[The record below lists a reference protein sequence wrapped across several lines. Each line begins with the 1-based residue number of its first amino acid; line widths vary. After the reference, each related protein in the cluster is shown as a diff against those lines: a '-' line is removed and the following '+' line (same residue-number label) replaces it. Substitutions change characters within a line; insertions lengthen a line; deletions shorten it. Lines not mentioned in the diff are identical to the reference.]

1 MSRITESYAS
11 HAEMNP
17 DHIAIIDGE
26 ERITYEDWYELV
38 RLSAQWLQQTA
49 HEQKRVAFLL
59 SNGASFLQ
67 IFAGAASAGWTAIPL
82 DPRWSH
88 EECAKKLLL
97 SEAAL
102 VIIEDRFLNRFD
114 KYSVD
119 MQVLTLSEWKEKMS
133 RNIQG
138 PSNKCDIENDPIFY
152 MGFTSGSTG
161 SPKAFIR
168 RQQSWI
174 ESFRTTADTF
184 GITHQDHVLIAGTLL
199 SSHFLYGAIST
210 LYFGGTV
217 TLLEKFTP
225 VKAKKAIQTG
235 DMTVMY
241 TVPTMTES
249 LLEID
254 AFEGDNSLLVIS
266 SGADWGILSKKQLV
280 INYPH
285 VTFFDFYGTS
295 ELSFVSYLSSN
306 DFLQKPSSV
315 GRPFPPIQIEVRRA
329 DQTVC
334 QPNETGRIYV
344 KSPMSFAGY
353 LHEMKTPAEW
363 MTVYDMGWLDEDGYL
378 YMSGREN
385 GMIVYGGLNIFPE
398 EIERVLNE
406 QPEVKRS
413 VVVGVPDP
421 YWGEI
426 PVAIIEQGQ
435 QTKTVRQA
443 VKGKLAAY
451 KVPKKWLVIDRII
464 ETSGGKISRASMKK
478 WAKEQLS
485 CKQ

>member
-1 MSRITESYAS
+1 MNRITESYAL

-17 DHIAIIDGE
+17 DHIAIIDGQE
-26 ERITYEDWYELV
+26 KITYQDWYERV
-38 RLSAQWLQQTA
+38 QTSAQWLQQA
-49 HEQKRVAFLL
+49 PHEQKRVAFLL

-88 EECAKKLLL
+88 EEYVAKLLL
-97 SEAAL
+97 SKSDL
-102 VIIEDRFLNRFD
+102 VIVEDRYMKRFE
-114 KYSVD
+114 KHSVD
-119 MQVLTLSEWKEKMS
+119 IPVLSLSEWEESLNLITHSPCIKSGSE
-133 RNIQG
+133 
-138 PSNKCDIENDPIFY
+138 ENPVFY

-168 RQQSWI
+168 RHQSWI
-174 ESFRTTADTF
+174 ESFRTTADAF
-184 GITHQDHVLIAGTLL
+184 GITHQDHVLIIGTLL

-210 LYFGGTV
+210 LYFGGTM
-217 TLLEKFTP
+217 TLLEKFAP
-225 VKAKKAIQTG
+225 VKAKKALETEDI
-235 DMTVMY
+235 TVMY

-254 AFEGDNSLLVIS
+254 AFGRRNPLLVLS
-266 SGADWGILSKKQLV
+266 SGADWNISSKKQLV
-280 INYPH
+280 THYPH

-315 GRPFPPIQIEVRRA
+315 GRPFSSIQVEVRRA
-329 DQTVC
+329 DQSIC

-344 KSPMSFAGY
+344 KSPMSFSGY
-353 LHEMKTPAEW
+353 LHDVKAPEEW
-363 MTVYDMGWLDEDGYL
+363 LTVYDMGWMDEDGYL

-385 GMIVYGGLNIFPE
+385 GLIVYGGLNIFPE
-398 EIERVLNE
+398 EVERVLNE

-413 VVVGVPDP
+413 IVIGLPDP

-426 PVAIIEQGQ
+426 PVAIIEQGK
-435 QTKTVRQA
+435 QTKTIRQA
-443 VKGKLAAY
+443 VKEKLAAY
-451 KVPKKWLVIDRII
+451 KVPKKWFVVDRMI
-464 ETSGGKISRASMKK
+464 ETSGGKIARASMKK
-478 WAKEQLS
+478 WAEEQWS

>member
-1 MSRITESYAS
+1 MNRITDSYALL
-11 HAEMNP
+11 AEMNP
-17 DHIAIIDGE
+17 DHIAIIDGK
-26 ERITYEDWYELV
+26 ERITYQDWYDRV
-38 RLSAQWLQQTA
+38 QISAQWLQRTA

-67 IFAGAASAGWTAIPL
+67 IFAGAACAGWTAIPL
-82 DPRWSH
+82 DPRWGH
-88 EECAKKLLL
+88 EECVEKLLL

-102 VIIEDRFLNRFD
+102 VIIEDRYMKRFE
-114 KYSVD
+114 KHSVD
-119 MQVLTLSEWKEKMS
+119 MPVFSLSEWKERMS
-133 RNIQG
+133 LITQG
-138 PSNKCDIENDPIFY
+138 PYNKSDSENDPVFY

-225 VKAKKAIQTG
+225 VKAKKALETG
-235 DMTVMY
+235 DITVMY

-249 LLEID
+249 LLQIN
-254 AFEGDNSLLVIS
+254 AFEGDNPFLVIS
-266 SGADWGILSKKQLV
+266 SGADWGISSKKQLV
-280 INYPH
+280 TNYPH

-315 GRPFPPIQIEVRRA
+315 GRPFSSIQVEVRRA
-329 DQTVC
+329 DQSVC

-344 KSPMSFAGY
+344 KSPMSFSGY
-353 LHEMKTPAEW
+353 LHEVKPPEEW
-363 MTVYDMGWLDEDGYL
+363 LTVYDMGWMDEDGYL

-413 VVVGVPDP
+413 IVVGVPDP

-426 PVAIIEQGQ
+426 PVAIIEEGQ

-443 VKGKLAAY
+443 VKEKLAAY
-451 KVPKKWLVIDRII
+451 KMPKKWLVIDQMI
-464 ETSGGKISRASMKK
+464 ETSGGKLARASMKK
-478 WAKEQLS
+478 WAEEQLS

>member
-1 MSRITESYAS
+1 MNRITESYAV
-11 HAEMNP
+11 HAEMKP
-17 DHIAIIDGE
+17 DQIAIIDE
-26 ERITYEDWYELV
+26 QESITYQDWYERV
-38 RLSAQWLQQTA
+38 QRSAQWLQGTA
-49 HEQKRVAFLL
+49 HQQKRIAFLL

-67 IFAGAASAGWTAIPL
+67 IFAGAACAGWTAVPL

-88 EECAKKLLL
+88 EECVEKLLL
-97 SEAAL
+97 SEADLA
-102 VIIEDRFLNRFD
+102 IIEDRLMKRFEQS
-114 KYSVD
+114 SVD
-119 MQVLTLSEWKEKMS
+119 IPIISLSEWKERMS
-133 RNIQG
+133 LLTDSPDN
-138 PSNKCDIENDPIFY
+138 SCDTEKDPVFY

-174 ESFRTTADTF
+174 ESFRMTTASF
-184 GITHQDHVLIAGTLL
+184 GITHQDHALILGTLL
-199 SSHFLYGAIST
+199 SSHFLYGTIST

-217 TLLEKFTP
+217 TLLEKFVP
-225 VKAKKAIQTG
+225 VKAKKALETG
-235 DMTVMY
+235 DITVMY
-241 TVPTMTES
+241 TVPTMTET
-249 LLEID
+249 LLQID
-254 AFEGDNSLLVIS
+254 AFRGDNPLLVMS
-266 SGADWGILSKKQLV
+266 SGADWSSSSKEQLV
-280 INYPH
+280 TNYPH

-315 GRPFPPIQIEVRRA
+315 GRPFSSIQVEVRNP
-329 DQTVC
+329 DQSVC

-344 KSPMSFAGY
+344 KSPMTFSGY
-353 LHEMKTPAEW
+353 LHEEKPPQEW
-363 MTVYDMGWLDEDGYL
+363 LTVYDMGWLDEDGYL

-413 VVVGVPDP
+413 IVVGVPDP

-426 PVAIIEQGQ
+426 PVAILEQVPQ
-435 QTKTVRQA
+435 IKAVRQA
-443 VKGKLAAY
+443 VKEKLAAY
-451 KVPKKWLVIDRII
+451 KVPKKWLVIDQMI
-464 ETSGGKISRASMKK
+464 ETSGGKIARASMKK
-478 WAKEQLS
+478 WAEEQLS

>member
-1 MSRITESYAS
+1 MIRITESYAV
-11 HAEMNP
+11 HAEMKP
-17 DHIAIIDGE
+17 DQIAIIDE
-26 ERITYEDWYELV
+26 QESITYQDWYERV
-38 RLSAQWLQQTA
+38 QRSAQWLQGTA
-49 HEQKRVAFLL
+49 HQQKRIAFLL

-67 IFAGAASAGWTAIPL
+67 IFAGAACAGWTAVPL

-88 EECAKKLLL
+88 EECVEKLLL
-97 SEAAL
+97 SEADLA
-102 VIIEDRFLNRFD
+102 IIEDRYMKRFEQG
-114 KYSVD
+114 SVD
-119 MQVLTLSEWKEKMS
+119 MPLLSLSEWKERMS
-133 RNIQG
+133 LLTDS
-138 PSNKCDIENDPIFY
+138 PCSKCDTEKDPVFY

-174 ESFRTTADTF
+174 ESFRTTAASF
-184 GITHQDHVLIAGTLL
+184 GITHQDHVLILGTLL

-217 TLLEKFTP
+217 TLLEKFVP
-225 VKAKKAIQTG
+225 GKAKKALETG
-235 DMTVMY
+235 DITVMY
-241 TVPTMTES
+241 TVPAMTET
-249 LLEID
+249 LLKID
-254 AFEGDNSLLVIS
+254 AFGGDNPLLVMS
-266 SGADWGILSKKQLV
+266 SGADWSISSKEQLV
-280 INYPH
+280 TNYPH

-315 GRPFPPIQIEVRRA
+315 GRPFSSIQVEIRLS
-329 DQTVC
+329 DQSVC

-344 KSPMSFAGY
+344 KSPMTFSGY
-353 LHEMKTPAEW
+353 LHEEKPPQEW
-363 MTVYDMGWLDEDGYL
+363 LTVYDMGWLDEDGYL

-406 QPEVKRS
+406 QQEVKRS

-426 PVAIIEQGQ
+426 PVAILEQVPQ
-435 QTKTVRQA
+435 IKAVRQA
-443 VKGKLAAY
+443 VKEKLAAY
-451 KVPKKWLVIDRII
+451 KVPKKWLVIDQMIA
-464 ETSGGKISRASMKK
+464 TSGGKIARASMKR
-478 WAKEQLS
+478 WAEEQLS

>member
-1 MSRITESYAS
+1 MRITESYAV
-11 HAEMNP
+11 HAEMKP
-17 DHIAIIDGE
+17 DQIAIIDE
-26 ERITYEDWYELV
+26 QESITYQDWYERV
-38 RLSAQWLQQTA
+38 QRSAQWLQGTA
-49 HEQKRVAFLL
+49 HQQKRIAFLL

-67 IFAGAASAGWTAIPL
+67 IFAGAACAGWTAVPL
-82 DPRWSH
+82 DPRWGH
-88 EECAKKLLL
+88 EECVEKLLL
-97 SEAAL
+97 SEADLA
-102 VIIEDRFLNRFD
+102 IIEDRYMKRFEQG
-114 KYSVD
+114 SVD
-119 MQVLTLSEWKEKMS
+119 MPLLSLSEWKETMNLFTDS
-133 RNIQG
+133 
-138 PSNKCDIENDPIFY
+138 PCNKCDTEKDPVFY

-174 ESFRTTADTF
+174 ESFRTTAASF
-184 GITHQDHVLIAGTLL
+184 GITHQDHVLILGTLL

-217 TLLEKFTP
+217 TLLEKFVP
-225 VKAKKAIQTG
+225 GKAKKVLETG
-235 DMTVMY
+235 DITVMY
-241 TVPTMTES
+241 TVPAMTET
-249 LLEID
+249 LLKID
-254 AFEGDNSLLVIS
+254 AFGGDNPLLVMS
-266 SGADWGILSKKQLV
+266 SGADWSISSKEQLV
-280 INYPH
+280 TNYPH

-315 GRPFPPIQIEVRRA
+315 GRPFSSIQVEVRRS
-329 DQTVC
+329 DQSVC

-344 KSPMSFAGY
+344 KSPMIFSGY
-353 LHEMKTPAEW
+353 LHEEKPPQEW
-363 MTVYDMGWLDEDGYL
+363 LTVYDMGWLDEDGYL

-406 QPEVKRS
+406 QQEVKRS

-426 PVAIIEQGQ
+426 PVAILEQVPQ
-435 QTKTVRQA
+435 IKAVRLA
-443 VKGKLAAY
+443 VKEKLAAY
-451 KVPKKWLVIDRII
+451 KVPKKWLVIDQMIA
-464 ETSGGKISRASMKK
+464 TSGGKIARANMKK
-478 WAKEQLS
+478 WAEEQLS

>member
-1 MSRITESYAS
+1 MIRITESYAV
-11 HAEMNP
+11 HAEMKP
-17 DHIAIIDGE
+17 DQIAIIDE
-26 ERITYEDWYELV
+26 QESITYQDWYERV
-38 RLSAQWLQQTA
+38 QRSAQWLQGTA
-49 HEQKRVAFLL
+49 HQQKRIAFLL

-67 IFAGAASAGWTAIPL
+67 IFAGAACAGWTAVPL

-88 EECAKKLLL
+88 EECVEKLLL
-97 SEAAL
+97 SEADLA
-102 VIIEDRFLNRFD
+102 IIEDRYMKRFEQG
-114 KYSVD
+114 SVD
-119 MQVLTLSEWKEKMS
+119 MPLLSLSEWKETMNLFTDS
-133 RNIQG
+133 
-138 PSNKCDIENDPIFY
+138 PCSKCDTEKDPVFY

-174 ESFRTTADTF
+174 ESFRTTAASF
-184 GITHQDHVLIAGTLL
+184 GITHQDHVLILGTLL

-210 LYFGGTV
+210 LNFGGTV
-217 TLLEKFTP
+217 TLLEKFVP
-225 VKAKKAIQTG
+225 GKAKKALETG
-235 DMTVMY
+235 DITVMY
-241 TVPTMTES
+241 TVPAMTET
-249 LLEID
+249 LLKID
-254 AFEGDNSLLVIS
+254 AFGGDNPLLVMS
-266 SGADWGILSKKQLV
+266 SGADWSISSKEQLV
-280 INYPH
+280 TNYPH

-315 GRPFPPIQIEVRRA
+315 GRPFSSIQVEVRHP
-329 DQTVC
+329 DQSIC

-344 KSPMSFAGY
+344 KSPMTFSGY
-353 LHEMKTPAEW
+353 LHEEKPSQEW
-363 MTVYDMGWLDEDGYL
+363 LTVYDMGWLDEDGYL

-413 VVVGVPDP
+413 IVVGVPDP

-426 PVAIIEQGQ
+426 PVAILEQVPQ
-435 QTKTVRQA
+435 IKAVRQA
-443 VKGKLAAY
+443 VKEKLAAY
-451 KVPKKWLVIDRII
+451 KVPKKWLVIDQMI
-464 ETSGGKISRASMKK
+464 ETSGGKIARASMKR
-478 WAKEQLS
+478 WAEEQLS

>member
-1 MSRITESYAS
+1 MRITESYAV
-11 HAEMNP
+11 HAEMKP
-17 DHIAIIDGE
+17 DQIAIIDE
-26 ERITYEDWYELV
+26 QESITYQDWYERV
-38 RLSAQWLQQTA
+38 QRSAQWLQGTA
-49 HEQKRVAFLL
+49 HQQKRIAFLL

-67 IFAGAASAGWTAIPL
+67 LFAGAACAGWTAVPL

-88 EECAKKLLL
+88 EECVEKLLL
-97 SEAAL
+97 SEADLA
-102 VIIEDRFLNRFD
+102 IIEDRLMKRFEQS
-114 KYSVD
+114 SVD
-119 MQVLTLSEWKEKMS
+119 IPIISLSEWKERMS
-133 RNIQG
+133 LLTDSPDN
-138 PSNKCDIENDPIFY
+138 SCDTEKDPVFY

-174 ESFRTTADTF
+174 ESFRMTTASF
-184 GITHQDHVLIAGTLL
+184 GITHQDHALILGTLL

-217 TLLEKFTP
+217 TLLEKFVP
-225 VKAKKAIQTG
+225 VKAKKALETG
-235 DMTVMY
+235 DITVMY
-241 TVPTMTES
+241 TVPTMTET
-249 LLEID
+249 LLQIE
-254 AFEGDNSLLVIS
+254 AFREDNPLLVMS
-266 SGADWGILSKKQLV
+266 SGADWSISSKEQLV
-280 INYPH
+280 TNYPH

-315 GRPFPPIQIEVRRA
+315 GRPFSSIQVEVRNP
-329 DQTVC
+329 DQSVC

-344 KSPMSFAGY
+344 KSPMTFSGY
-353 LHEMKTPAEW
+353 LHEQKPPEEW
-363 MTVYDMGWLDEDGYL
+363 LTVYDMGWLDEDGYL

-413 VVVGVPDP
+413 IVVGVPDP

-426 PVAIIEQGQ
+426 PVAILEQEPQ
-435 QTKTVRQA
+435 IKAVRQA
-443 VKGKLAAY
+443 VKEKLAAY
-451 KVPKKWLVIDRII
+451 KVPKKWLVIDQMI
-464 ETSGGKISRASMKK
+464 ETSGGKIARASMKK
-478 WAKEQLS
+478 WAEEQLS